1 MVRASETAP
10 FTSAATLAE
19 IADLPYF
26 RVDADRNV
34 VEMSPAMER
43 LTGFAAE
50 DAIGRSCLRI
60 HRCEECLSGCGVF
73 DQHTVLDKHL
83 ELYRADGSTVR
94 VRKSGRVLLDEE
106 GRITGAIEV
115 VRSLESEAEHDDAPA
130 GPDRHQTEQV
140 RGAAGPHAERAE
152 LLGEGVAV
160 EPGRELTPAAAAAG
174 AEIEAIRSALTRT
187 RYRRADAARLLGM
200 SRTTLWRKMREYGL

>member
-1 MVRASETAP
+1 MIRMSDEAKQ
-10 FTSAATLAE
+10 TSAAALAE

-50 DAIGRSCLRI
+50 DAIGRSCLNI
-60 HRCEECLSGCGVF
+60 HRCEECLGGCGVF
-73 DQHTVLDKHL
+73 DAHTVLNRHL
-83 ELYRADGSTVR
+83 ELYRADGSTVS
-94 VRKSGRVLLDEE
+94 VQKSGRVLLDEQ

-115 VRSLESEAEHDDAPA
+115 VRPLRDAREDHRLAHTTDEADEAMVRPA
-130 GPDRHQTEQV
+130 VT
-140 RGAAGPHAERAE
+140 
-152 LLGEGVAV
+152 V
-160 EPGRELTPAAAAAG
+160 EPGCELTPAAAAAS
-174 AEIEAIRSALTRT
+174 AEIEAIRQALTET
-187 RYRRADAARLLGM
+187 RYRRTEAARLLGM

>member
-1 MVRASETAP
+1 MIRMSDDGGQI
-10 FTSAATLAE
+10 SAAALAE

-43 LTGFAAE
+43 LTGFRAE
-50 DAIGRSCLRI
+50 DAVGRSCLRI
-60 HRCEECLSGCGVF
+60 HRCEECLGGCGVF
-73 DQHTVLDKHL
+73 DQHTVLDRHL

-94 VRKSGRVLLDEE
+94 VRKSGRVLLDGE

-115 VRSLESEAEHDDAPA
+115 VRALDVEPTSASTAETHDAEV
-130 GPDRHQTEQV
+130 DRLTPV
-140 RGAAGPHAERAE
+140 
-152 LLGEGVAV
+152 VSV
-160 EPGRELTPAAAAAG
+160 EPGAEVTPAAAAAQ
-174 AEIEAIRSALTRT
+174 AEIEAIRSALTES
-187 RYRRADAARLLGM
+187 RYRRTEAARLLGM